1 MIVKF
6 GPILGRLSLH
16 ILVYLTWKCDFLVTR
31 QKQKQKGERFYEF
44 YINEQKG
51 EVDSY
56 YAKINRLFFYEKIA
70 VSIH

>member
-31 QKQKQKGERFYEF
+31 QKQKGERFYEF